1 MPLSD
6 LGKCTVK
13 LDYAQFAKKVFQS
26 SRFQKGIVIPTVVG
40 VGDFVGCC
48 V

>member
-13 LDYAQFAKKVFQS
+13 LDYAQSTKKIFQS
-26 SRFQKGIVIPTVVG
+26 LRFQNGVVIPTVVG